1 MKKTLLL
8 SFALFVAIF
17 ATAQKLPF
25 QGKLIESGNPVNE
38 PKTLEF
44 GLPDLG
50 WTETHTNVQVTDGLY
65 FVVLGSINPLPEN
78 LFSGADE
85 RQLTLS
91 VEGTPLSPVTLY
103 KPLAAEQKELN
114 LQGPGNGLL
123 RAGFGTGSSLNE
135 NQPSLT
141 MKGNLEG
148 NRLALNVVGNN
159 EGTVEGASIN
169 MNSTSGNITSI
180 RTGSIYLSGSPG
192 QASLLTSNEFWLFN
206 EGNFNL
212 QLFNQN
218 WGNKG
223 HAGTIL
229 LRGPS
234 NNLLFE
240 IGNRHWENAA
250 LPRILMRGS
259 IDNPVIELS
268 ATNDENEAGFMNLH
282 SRNGYG
288 AFLNV
293 WNFGLNANGKRTA
306 SVETQGYGDSKQ
318 KGVVILEDSDGNK
331 SSFTPHHLSVNG
343 TDWKEYVMIKGTNES
358 DNTHGGYITLT
369 GQDNKK
375 AFINPEGISL
385 NDASGGRGVSIRSTE
400 YGSSSTQGLIELFG
414 ANSPDPYKRT
424 GVLATG
430 DWGDGDF
437 GMLSLIGSH
446 ARAAFYD
453 KSNAEKIN
461 LGIGDWGNGTF
472 GQLHLRGEHSQ
483 VTVFNADGVHKG
495 FFGVHGNDGKL
506 RLAGDGAHI
515 ALEKELHSPNN
526 HPIVFMDIEN
536 NGNGDFGRL
545 ILNGPNSYVALGLYG
560 RLFSEGSSGHL
571 ELRGPTTQNFHIGSA
586 GWENSDRPWMNMTG
600 KDDKGKMTMTTID
613 DVNGERGIIT
623 LSNSNGTETT
633 YANNGTWGTGPF
645 NMWSGAMVSG
655 TLTVNGNIQGSGTN
669 SYNSDE
675 RLKKEIQ
682 PLSGTTLNKIE
693 SLGGYSY
700 FWKKEEFPEKNFSTD
715 QQIGLLAQELEAQFP
730 ALVKT
735 GDDGFKSVNYNGFTA
750 VLLEAVKELNAKV
763 EKLESENRMLQAELS
778 ASVSQSAEMT
788 ELKNQVEF
796 LTKLVQEKLTP
807 SSSKQDNTANLSG
820 KN

>member
-1 MKKTLLL
+1 
-8 SFALFVAIF
+8 
-17 ATAQKLPF
+17 
-25 QGKLIESGNPVNE
+25 
-38 PKTLEF
+38 
-44 GLPDLG
+44 
-50 WTETHTNVQVTDGLY
+50 
-65 FVVLGSINPLPEN
+65 
-78 LFSGADE
+78 
-85 RQLTLS
+85 
-91 VEGTPLSPVTLY
+91 
-103 KPLAAEQKELN
+103 
-114 LQGPGNGLL
+114 
-123 RAGFGTGSSLNE
+123 
-135 NQPSLT
+135 
-141 MKGNLEG
+141 
-148 NRLALNVVGNN
+148 
-159 EGTVEGASIN
+159 
-169 MNSTSGNITSI
+169 
-180 RTGSIYLSGSPG
+180 
-192 QASLLTSNEFWLFN
+192 
-206 EGNFNL
+206 
-212 QLFNQN
+212 
-218 WGNKG
+218 
-223 HAGTIL
+223 
-229 LRGPS
+229 
-234 NNLLFE
+234 
-240 IGNRHWENAA
+240 
-250 LPRILMRGS
+250 MRGS

-331 SSFTPHHLSVNG
+331 SSFTPHHLTVNG
-343 TDWKEYVMIKGTNES
+343 PDWKEYVMIKGTNEN

-375 AFINPEGISL
+375 AYINPEGISL

-430 DWGDGDF
+430 NWGDGDF

-472 GQLHLRGEHSQ
+472 GQLHLRGAHSQ

-495 FFGVHGNDGKL
+495 FFGVYGNHGKL
-506 RLAGDGAHI
+506 RLAGDGPHI

-526 HPIVFMDIEN
+526 HPLVFMDIQN
-536 NGNGDFGRL
+536 HGNGDFGRL
-545 ILNGPNSYVALGLYG
+545 ILNGPNSSNIEMGGAGKPDLPYVVLKG
-560 RLFSEGSSGHL
+560 
-571 ELRGPTTQNFHIGSA
+571 TQNQETVILGC
-586 GWENSDRPWMNMTG
+586 T
-600 KDDKGKMTMTTID
+600 DDEE
-613 DVNGERGIIT
+613 ERGFIILKNKNNSEQMSLT
-623 LSNSNGTETT
+623 SNAIGGNTVLNIWNGL
-633 YANNGTWGTGPF
+633 NVLNGAT
-645 NMWSGAMVSG
+645 VSG

-682 PLSGTTLNKIE
+682 PLSGSALNKIE

-700 FWKKEEFPEKNFSTD
+700 FWKKEEFPEKNFSAD

-735 GDDGFKSVNYNGFTA
+735 GSDGFKSVNYNGFTA

-763 EKLESENRMLQAELS
+763 EKLESENRLLQAELS

-788 ELKNQVEF
+788 ELKNQVDF
-796 LTKLVQEKLTP
+796 LTKLVQDKLTP